1 MGRMD
6 GKVVLVTGAARGQ
19 GRAHA
24 VRLAGEG
31 ADVIAVDLAAPVETV
46 GYPPATPEDL
56 ADTVAAVEALDRR
69 VVARQADVRDTGA
82 LAAAVADGVAE
93 LGRLDGVV
101 ANAGIL
107 NAVKPSWELAE
118 DEWQTML
125 DVNLTGV
132 WHTTKVAVPHLIE
145 QGSGGSIVLISSTAG
160 LRGIPNIAHY
170 NAAKHGVL
178 GLQRTLANELVE
190 HRIRVNSVHPT
201 NVRTTMIENES
212 SARIYRPDLADP
224 TFEDAV
230 PALAN
235 INMWPVPWIEVE
247 DVAHAVLFLLS
258 DESRYVTGVALPV
271 DLGMTQ
277 KYSGS

>member
-31 ADVIAVDLAAPVETV
+31 ADVIAVDLAGPVETV
-46 GYPPATPEDL
+46 GYPAATPDDL
-56 ADTVAAVEALDRR
+56 AATAHAVEALDRR
-69 VVARQADVRDTGA
+69 VVTRQADVRDVGA
-82 LAAAVADGVAE
+82 LGAAVREGVAE

-107 NAVKPSWELAE
+107 NAVKPSWELGE

-125 DVNLTGV
+125 DINLSGV
-132 WHTTKVAVPHLIE
+132 WHTTKVAVPILLE
-145 QGSGGSIVLISSTAG
+145 QGGGGSIVLISSTAG

-178 GLQRTLANELVE
+178 GLQRTLANELAE
-190 HRIRVNSVHPT
+190 HRVRVNSVHPT

-212 SARIYRPDLADP
+212 SARIYRPDLANP

-230 PALAN
+230 PALAR
-235 INMWPVPWIEVE
+235 INMWDQPWIEVE
-247 DVAHAVLFLLS
+247 DVANAVLFLLS

-277 KYSGS
+277 KYSGA